1 MASTYSPN
9 LRVELIGDGEQ
20 YDSWGDT
27 TNENLGTVLEDAI
40 AGLVTVSV
48 TSANQALTIVDG
60 SADQSRN
67 AILSLTTT
75 TSADFSVYAPP
86 VSKLY
91 VINNASSYIATIYNS
106 TVAGNTTAA
115 GTGVAVPAGT
125 TMAVWSD
132 GTNFVSQ
139 ITHIPS
145 AVLGTGSPSASNF
158 LRGDRVWS
166 VVPDPFP
173 AGTKMLF
180 VQTTAPTGWTK
191 DTTHDNK
198 ALRIVSGTASTGG
211 TVAFTT
217 AFASQGVSG
226 SIANTTAGGTVGN
239 TTLVES
245 QMPSHNHS
253 QVGVNAFSAANT
265 GGQGWASGATAN
277 TGSKGGN
284 GAHNHSFTGTAHNHT
299 FTGTAIDM
307 AVQYVDTIIA
317 TKD

>member
-9 LRVELIGDGEQ
+9 LRIELIGDGEQ

-60 SADQSRN
+60 SVDQSRN
-67 AILSLTTT
+67 AILSFTTT

-91 VINNASSYIATIYNS
+91 VINNASAYIATVYNS

-115 GTGVAVPAGT
+115 GVGVAVPAGT
-125 TMAVWSD
+125 TMAIWSN

-166 VVPDPFP
+166 AVPEPFP

-180 VQTTAPTGWTK
+180 VQTAAPTGWTK
-191 DTTHDNK
+191 DTTHNDK

-211 TVAFTT
+211 SVAFTT
-217 AFASQGVSG
+217 AFASGLSAGDTTLITSQIPAHSHTGSADAVGNHTHSQIGTNTLSGLSSG
-226 SIANTTAGGTVGN
+226 SGAASGST
-239 TTLVES
+239 
-245 QMPSHNHS
+245 
-253 QVGVNAFSAANT
+253 ANT
-265 GGQGWASGATAN
+265 GGGGAHSHSLTINN
-277 TGSKGGN
+277 TGGG
-284 GAHNHSFTGTAHNHT
+284 GAHNHTLPSF
-299 FTGTAIDM
+299 
-307 AVQYVDTIIA
+307 AVSYVDTIIA

>member
-9 LRVELIGDGEQ
+9 LRIELIGDGEQ

-67 AILSLTTT
+67 AILSFTTT

-91 VINNASSYIATIYNS
+91 VIYNASSYIATIYNS
-106 TVAGNTTAA
+106 TIAGNTTAA
-115 GTGVAVPAGT
+115 GTGVAVPAGKI
-125 TMAVWSD
+125 MAVWSD
-132 GTNFVSQ
+132 GTNFDSQ

-158 LRGDRVWS
+158 LRGDRAWS
-166 VVPDPFP
+166 AVPDPIVS
-173 AGTKMLF
+173 GTKMMF
-180 VQTTAPTGWTK
+180 VQTAAPTGWTK

-198 ALRIVSGTASTGG
+198 ALRVVSGTASTGG

-217 AFASQGVSG
+217 AFASKTV
-226 SIANTTAGGTVGN
+226 TGTVGD
-239 TTLVES
+239 TTLTTT
-245 QMPSHNHS
+245 QIPAHSHTASVIANYS
-253 QVGVNAFSAANT
+253 TAGTPFRFSGYSASNGNFGTAGTNNAGS
-265 GGQGWASGATAN
+265 GGS
-277 TGSKGGN
+277 
-284 GAHNHSFTGTAHNHT
+284 HNHSFTGTA
-299 FTGTAIDM
+299 IDL
-307 AVQYVDTIIA
+307 AVSYVDVIIA